1 MIPEARKKKKQ
12 KKGTSKKHVVSRFT
26 IIQVDIQFSSATIF
40 GIQQSKQAE
49 KREEKKTSKKGD
61 D

>member
-1 MIPEARKKKKQ
+1 MQVFKKKKNR

-49 KREEKKTSKKGD
+49 KRKEKKTSKKGD